1 MTTTY
6 LAPTVRCVRRT
17 QPPRAR
23 LPTPTAPIAARG
35 KHRSV
40 TRAARPT
47 RPRRPPSL
55 KEVANKAASRTVA
68 APRTAGRRRLAETS
82 TLWVCPRR
90 AALDDNRKADAA
102 AGPRPPR
109 LATDHRRPPATA
121 DARPPYQDVPAV
133 CRDADVPGPAPKAE
147 VEEARPPLAPLVHMG
162 PACPRPKTDRAAAPL
177 PPGSDAPEPDVIGR
191 SRRRPAL
198 QAVLMRKPCR
208 TPGTKRHQDGLRQAE

>member
-6 LAPTVRCVRRT
+6 LAPAVRCVRRT

-23 LPTPTAPIAARG
+23 LPTPTTPIAARG

-121 DARPPYQDVPAV
+121 DARPSYQDVPAV

-147 VEEARPPLAPLVHMG
+147 VEEARPPLSPLVDVRPTQPRATAD
-162 PACPRPKTDRAAAPL
+162 PAETPVPRQPDAPRPNIIARARRRAA
-177 PPGSDAPEPDVIGR
+177 R
-191 SRRRPAL
+191 
-198 QAVLMRKPCR
+198 
-208 TPGTKRHQDGLRQAE
+208 